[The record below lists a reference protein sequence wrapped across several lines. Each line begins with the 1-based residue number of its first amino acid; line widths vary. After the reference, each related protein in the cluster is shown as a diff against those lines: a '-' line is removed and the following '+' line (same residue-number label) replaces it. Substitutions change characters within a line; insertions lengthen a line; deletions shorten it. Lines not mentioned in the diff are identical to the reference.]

1 MAHLTIELPQDLV
14 ARLEIL
20 ATIAGSPS
28 LPHYV
33 ESVLREHVVYQEE
46 LEQLLLERLH
56 DASPDIEGTPQFW
69 EDLRERF
76 ADRRD
81 GQSPH
86 S

>member
-1 MAHLTIELPQDLV
+1 MARLTIELPQDLV

-20 ATIAGSPS
+20 ATISGSPS

-33 ESVLREHVVYQEE
+33 ESVLREHVVYQKE

-56 DASPDIEGTPQFW
+56 DASPDVDATPQFW
-69 EDLRERF
+69 QDLRQRF
-76 ADRRD
+76 ADRRA

>member
-1 MAHLTIELPQDLV
+1 MARLTIELPDDLLS
-14 ARLEIL
+14 RLEVI

-28 LPHYV
+28 LPDYV
-33 ESVLREHVVYQEE
+33 EAVLREHLLHEEE

-56 DASPDIEGTPQFW
+56 DASPDIEATPQFW
-69 EDLRERF
+69 EDIRQRF